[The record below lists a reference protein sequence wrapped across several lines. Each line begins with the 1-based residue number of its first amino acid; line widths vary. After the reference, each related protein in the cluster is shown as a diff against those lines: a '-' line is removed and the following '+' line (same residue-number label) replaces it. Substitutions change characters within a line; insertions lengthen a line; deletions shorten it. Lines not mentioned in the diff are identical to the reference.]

1 MQRALLVGI
10 NTYPTAPL
18 RGCVNDIT
26 DMADYLVASAG
37 FAKADIR
44 LLTDARATREGILER
59 LGWLL
64 TGVQPG
70 DRVLF
75 HYSGH
80 GAQVPTRNPQG
91 EVDGLDEVICPV
103 DFDWTDE
110 HLIRDKEFHRIF
122 AAVPDGVKFFWISDS
137 CHSQD
142 LTKEFSPPA
151 THHRS
156 RLLVPP
162 ADIEWRIQTAHE
174 QKITPLGLLKS
185 AAKEEVAAL
194 MAGCESAQTSADANF
209 NGRANGAFTYFL
221 LQSLKT
227 AGGAKAPLNKLITT
241 VRQSLQVAGYT
252 QRPSL
257 EGPASLCKQGFL
269 A

>member
-10 NTYPTAPL
+10 NAYPSAPL

-26 DMADYLVASAG
+26 DMADYLVSRAG
-37 FAKADIR
+37 FAKSDIR

-64 TGVQPG
+64 TGVQAG
-70 DRVLF
+70 DRILF

-110 HLIRDKEFHRIF
+110 HMIRDKEFNRIF
-122 AAVPDGVKFFWISDS
+122 SAVPEGVKFFWVSDS

-142 LTKEFSPPA
+142 LSRDLVPPG
-151 THHRS
+151 TFHRI
-156 RLLVPP
+156 RMMVPP
-162 ADIEWRIQTAHE
+162 ADIDWRVQTAQE
-174 QKITPLGLLKS
+174 KKIVPLGLLK
-185 AAKEEVAAL
+185 AAAREETAAL

-221 LQSLKT
+221 LQALKSPS
-227 AGGAKAPLNKLITT
+227 GAKASLNKLIPL
-241 VRQSLQVAGYT
+241 VRQSLHVAGYT

-257 EGPASLCKQGFL
+257 EGPDALRKQAFL